1 VSPRKR
7 APEPAGPA
15 AATRI
20 GIVGGGQL
28 GRMLGLAGIPLGLQF
43 SFLDA
48 NAESPARAVGA
59 LLNADFSDHALM
71 RQFAGQVD
79 ALSFDWENASVEA
92 LAAATRGLPLTIAPP
107 LRALAIGQDR
117 LSEKQLFSKLGIP
130 TTRNAAIDTL
140 AQLKRAAARV
150 GLPGVLKTRRFGY
163 DGKGQ
168 AVIRSAADLE
178 RAWAELGGQPL
189 LYEEFVPFELEVSA
203 IGARAADG
211 AEAIYPLSRNWH
223 SHGILRLTMAPWLD
237 ARLERQARRHLRAV
251 LAELDYV
258 GVLAIEFFVRKGR
271 LYANEL
277 APRVHNS
284 GHWTIEGA
292 EASQFENHVRAVAG
306 LPLGSTAPL
315 GHSAM
320 INLIGW
326 MPPRAELLA
335 VPGLHLHDYGKHPRP
350 GRKLGH
356 CTLVSASAG
365 ERNRRARALLK
376 ALAMKLPGLPR

>member
-1 VSPRKR
+1 VSPRQR
-7 APEPAGPA
+7 AIETVAEAP
-15 AATRI
+15 ATRI

-28 GRMLGLAGIPLGLQF
+28 GRMLGLAGIPLGLGF

-59 LLNADFSDHALM
+59 LLTADFGDNALM
-71 RQFAGQVD
+71 RQFAAQIDV
-79 ALSFDWENASVEA
+79 LSFDWENASVEA
-92 LAAATRGLPLTIAPP
+92 IAAATRGLPLRIAPP
-107 LRALAIGQDR
+107 LEALAIGQDR
-117 LSEKQLFSKLGIP
+117 LSEKQLFMRLGIP
-130 TTRNAAIDTL
+130 TTRHAAVDTL
-140 AQLKRAAARV
+140 AQLKRAAGRI

-168 AVIRSAADLE
+168 AVICTAEELE
-178 RAWAELGGQPL
+178 PAWRELGGQPL
-189 LYEEFVPFELEVSA
+189 LFEEYVPFDSEVSA
-203 IGARAADG
+203 IGARGTDG
-211 AEAIYPLSRNWH
+211 SEALYPLSRNWH
-223 SHGILRLTMAPWLD
+223 SHGILRLTLAPWRD
-237 ARLERQARRHLRAV
+237 AGLERQARRHLRAV

-292 EASQFENHVRAVAG
+292 ETSQFENHVRAIAR
-306 LPLGSTAPL
+306 LPLGSAAPR

-320 INLIGW
+320 VNLIGR
-326 MPPRAELLA
+326 MPPRGELLA
-335 VPGLHLHDYGKHPRP
+335 VPGLHLHDYGKQPRP

-356 CTLVSASAG
+356 CTLVAASAG
-365 ERNRRARALLK
+365 ERNRRTKALLK
-376 ALAMKLPGLPR
+376 ALVMKLPGLPR